1 MRKLVAFEHMTLDG
15 YVASNEGSGF
25 EAIGFTFRAYS
36 DELSAYGD
44 EHIRADV
51 DTAVY
56 GRETFLGMREYWSAV
71 PDNADATPHER
82 SHAEWVNNV
91 AKIVFSTTL
100 ESAGWNNARVIGSDV
115 AAQVREL
122 KEGPGETMMIYASPT
137 LVHSFVD
144 MGLIDEFRI
153 VVHPVTLG
161 GGTPLFHDKTKLD
174 LDLVE
179 SKAFASGAVY
189 LRYRVA

>member
-15 YVASNEGSGF
+15 YVASDDGVGF
-25 EAIGFTFRAYS
+25 EAIGFTHRAYS

-56 GRETFLGMREYWSAV
+56 GRETYLGMRGYWSTV
-71 PDNADATPHER
+71 PDNPDATPHELA
-82 SHAEWVNNV
+82 HAEWVTNV
-91 AKIVFSTTL
+91 RKIVFSTTL
-100 ESAGWNNARVIGSDV
+100 TSAGWNNAEVIGSEV
-115 AAQVREL
+115 AARVHAL
-122 KEGPGETMMIYASPT
+122 KAESGGTMMIYASPT

-153 VVHPVTLG
+153 VVHPVTVG
-161 GGTPLFHDKTKLD
+161 GGTPLFQDKTKLE

-189 LRYRVA
+189 VRYQVA

>member
-15 YVASNEGSGF
+15 YVASDDGVGF
-25 EAIGFTFRAYS
+25 EAIAFTHRAYS
-36 DELSAYGD
+36 DELSTFGD

-56 GRETFLGMREYWSAV
+56 GRETYLGMRGYWSTV
-71 PDNADATPHER
+71 PDNPAATAHELA
-82 SHAEWVNNV
+82 HAEWVTNV
-91 AKIVFSTTL
+91 RKIVFSTTL
-100 ESAGWNNARVIGSDV
+100 ESAGWKNAEVIGSDV
-115 AAQVREL
+115 TARVRAL
-122 KEGPGETMMIYASPT
+122 KAEPGGTMMIYASPT

-153 VVHPVTLG
+153 VVHPVTVG
-161 GGTPLFHDKTKLD
+161 GGTPLFQDKTKLE

-189 LRYRVA
+189 VRYQVA